1 MKKRISGG
9 EDDEGFSVDK
19 ALEAATGIGMSM
31 LEFWEISPKELALA
45 INGYIKRQETRNK
58 ESIYQAYL
66 ISRWIWAKKINI
78 KEILEVKEEEMQ
90 PENMLNVVKALNAK
104 YGGKVIE

>member
-1 MKKRISGG
+1 
-9 EDDEGFSVDK
+9 
-19 ALEAATGIGMSM
+19 MSM